1 MRRFNH
7 GTHVIAIELRDSGH
21 YVPSERHSGRNRQPG
36 ADCRPETYGFA
47 AERPFIVCRRER
59 NHAGDDAVAHHHPS
73 TTTSPVPPSTRTRA
87 PFGMAL
93 TAPTQPT
100 TPGRPYSRDTIAA

>member
-1 MRRFNH
+1 MRRFH
-7 GTHVIAIELRDSGH
+7 DGTHVTAIELRDSGDH
-21 YVPSERHSGRNRQPG
+21 VPGERHSRGNRQPG
-36 ADCRPETYGFA
+36 ADCRAQTDGLA
-47 AERPFIVCRRER
+47 AECRFVVCRLER
-59 NHAGDDAVAHHHPS
+59 NYAGDDAVADHHPS

-87 PFGMAL
+87 PFAIAL